1 MDILANVNSGEIMYG
16 AIASVVV
23 GEIWGFIK
31 KKYAKTEEIKKLKEI
46 KAIKWFWF
54 ILVYVIP
61 LSTILFLIFENKT
74 VLSFQNIALFII
86 ICVSFIFNILMS
98 HIRNIYEMT
107 VVLTSKSS
115 ENDLVHQKAI
125 NIILEDLGKD
135 ERIK

>member
-16 AIASVVV
+16 AIARVVV

>member
-1 MDILANVNSGEIMYG
+1 MNILADINSAEIMCG
-16 AIASVVV
+16 AIASLIL
-23 GEIWGFIK
+23 GEIWSFIK
-31 KKYAKTEEIKKLKEI
+31 RNYAKTEQIKKLKEI
-46 KAIKWFWF
+46 EAIKWFWF

-61 LSTILFLIFENKT
+61 LCTILFLIIENRT

-86 ICVSFIFNILMS
+86 ICVSFIFNILMG

-107 VVLTSKSS
+107 IELTSKSS